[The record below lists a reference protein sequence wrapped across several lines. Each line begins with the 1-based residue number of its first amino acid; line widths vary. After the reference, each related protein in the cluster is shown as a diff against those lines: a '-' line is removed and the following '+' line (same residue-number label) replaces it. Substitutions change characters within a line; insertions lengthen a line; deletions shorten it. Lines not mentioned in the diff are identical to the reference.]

1 MEKIQIASPKLE
13 HKTLADRI
21 FHQIKEDI
29 VKGVILQG
37 KKIGEANLA
46 KKYNT
51 SRGPLREALQRL
63 EGVGLI
69 ERIPNAGCRV
79 VRIDYQKA
87 RELYQVRELLE
98 GYAARL
104 ATIAMSQADIDGLR
118 SLMENHQEMVMR
130 SDGAAYVQKEGNHDF
145 HYYIF
150 SRCKNEW
157 LVNCIT
163 NNIYYL
169 MRMCRLN
176 LSHRTPS
183 RPQLAIKEH
192 NGIVEAIEN
201 RDADLVEMLMRRH
214 IDTAWKALEKIIGGD
229 AMPEGELIPDKR
241 VGSGLV

>member
-1 MEKIQIASPKLE
+1 
-13 HKTLADRI
+13 
-21 FHQIKEDI
+21 
-29 VKGVILQG
+29 
-37 KKIGEANLA
+37 
-46 KKYNT
+46 
-51 SRGPLREALQRL
+51 
-63 EGVGLI
+63 
-69 ERIPNAGCRV
+69 
-79 VRIDYQKA
+79 
-87 RELYQVRELLE
+87 
-98 GYAARL
+98 
-104 ATIAMSQADIDGLR
+104 
-118 SLMENHQEMVMR
+118 MVMR

-169 MRMCRLN
+169 IRMCRLN

-183 RPQLAIKEH
+183 RPQLALKEH
-192 NGIVEAIEN
+192 NGIVDAIEN